1 MDVGGEK
8 FAEITS
14 PVGGQQPGCS
24 KRNGFSYSFGFPK
37 SQSSVDGIDRVR
49 TLRFSKVVGKASN
62 EIASLGASFIGPE
75 SLLHVEASNGVATQI
90 LNNLPK
96 LYSSVE
102 KRAVKSASNMLRC
115 SLPTK
120 FSPKRKCSKLP
131 RIRKLGPRNESL
143 SAIEKLVNERSIQS
157 RLPQLN

>member
-1 MDVGGEK
+1 MDVGGEQ
-8 FAEITS
+8 FAELAS

-37 SQSSVDGIDRVR
+37 GQSSVDGIDRVR

-90 LNNLPK
+90 LNDLPK

-102 KRAVKSASNMLRC
+102 KRAVKSASDMLRC
-115 SLPTK
+115 RLPTE

-131 RIRKLGPRNESL
+131 RIGKLGP
-143 SAIEKLVNERSIQS
+143 
-157 RLPQLN
+157 